1 MAFLLSICKR
11 IALWGLLKR
20 SHIMSTQ
27 PGLILYQ
34 LASPIGKRRPT
45 ATLFATRQAAENERQ
60 FLYNAYGDRASG
72 RVVPVRVV
80 RQAEAARCE

>member
-1 MAFLLSICKR
+1 
-11 IALWGLLKR
+11 
-20 SHIMSTQ
+20 
-27 PGLILYQ
+27 LYQ

-80 RQAEAARCE
+80 RQAEVAR